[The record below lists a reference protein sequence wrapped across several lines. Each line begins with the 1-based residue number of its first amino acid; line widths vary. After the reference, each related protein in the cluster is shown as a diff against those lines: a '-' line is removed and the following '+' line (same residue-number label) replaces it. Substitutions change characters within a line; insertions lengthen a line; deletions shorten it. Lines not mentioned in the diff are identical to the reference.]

1 MKCTVYRAVV
11 LAVLHCCIAMYSK
24 PKIFGTHEKPI
35 QSRQLT
41 GLNGHMLYV
50 REAHEKTKQPCRN
63 AYNLY
68 IHTYYYWYC
77 EHEIALSSPLW
88 DNAILY
94 DSTASDVTALQVNA
108 ILSPLL
114 SRTHFSVSVTQGV
127 TVKICSDRVTYQY
140 FRLHFPQLC
149 MKQVFALKVADEL
162 HYLTVNLRLRSSYIG
177 PI

>member
-11 LAVLHCCIAMYSK
+11 LAVLRCCIAMYSK

-77 EHEIALSSPLW
+77 EHEIALSSPL
-88 DNAILY
+88 
-94 DSTASDVTALQVNA
+94 
-108 ILSPLL
+108 
-114 SRTHFSVSVTQGV
+114 
-127 TVKICSDRVTYQY
+127 
-140 FRLHFPQLC
+140 
-149 MKQVFALKVADEL
+149 
-162 HYLTVNLRLRSSYIG
+162 
-177 PI
+177 